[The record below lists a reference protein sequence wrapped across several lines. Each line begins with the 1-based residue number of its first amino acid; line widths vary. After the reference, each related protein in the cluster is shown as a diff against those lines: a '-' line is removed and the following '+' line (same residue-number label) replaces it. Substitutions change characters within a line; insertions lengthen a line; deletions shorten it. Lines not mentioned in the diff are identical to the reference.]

1 METDI
6 AQDTSI
12 DFDQLLPASQPVGDV
27 VDGIDVRHKI
37 ERLEASMM
45 AMPQVELEVRHYF
58 ADGMYAR
65 EMFIPAGTL
74 LTGAVHMFEHIN
86 VCTQGDISVLTED
99 GPKRIKAPATMI
111 ARPGT
116 KRVGYAHED
125 TIWITFH
132 ATDAK
137 TVEEAEA
144 KLVVANHDGLP
155 YADIKKLLK
164 GD

>member
-1 METDI
+1 METEI

-12 DFDQLLPASQPVGDV
+12 DFDQLLPASQLASDI
-27 VDGIDVRHKI
+27 VDSVELRHKI
-37 ERLEASMM
+37 ERLESAMLQ
-45 AMPQVELEVRHYF
+45 MPQVDLPVKHYF

-65 EMFIPAGTL
+65 EMFIPAGTV
-74 LTGAVHMFEHIN
+74 LTGAVHLFEHIN
-86 VCTQGDISVLTED
+86 VCAKGDISVLTED
-99 GPKRIKAPATMI
+99 GAKRVKAPATMI

-164 GD
+164 GE

>member
-1 METDI
+1 METEL

-12 DFDQLLPASQPVGDV
+12 DFDQLLPASPLASDI
-27 VDGIDVRHKI
+27 VDSVELRHKI
-37 ERLEASMM
+37 ERLESSMM
-45 AMPQVELEVRHYF
+45 EMPQVALEVKHYF

-86 VCTQGDISVLTED
+86 VCTKGDISVLTED

-132 ATDAK
+132 ATEAK

-144 KLVVANHDGLP
+144 RLVVANHDGLP

-164 GD
+164 GE